1 MLDGRKRSNWYG
13 EAARRMR
20 KVGAMANKRIES
32 ETKISGKA
40 TVGDWASL
48 RARLLEGLCD
58 VQGQHSTPVEWE
70 RAIMLFDVRI
80 KTRFLDPVDW
90 ILERGARQ
98 GEGFAVMAVLCILI
112 EFLESFRQGVTFVN
126 GARTQPNEYN
136 SSRLLFRSFLT
147 TQDPFNQYFHDTAMA
162 DGFYANIRCGLLHE
176 ASTKHT
182 SKIKATR
189 DHRII
194 ECIPGD
200 TSNFVVYREQF
211 HLAVKNYVERYRE
224 ELREDQ
230 ALQRAFLRRM
240 DDICGIRRKYY
251 FAYGSNMNRERLR
264 ERVHVVHKGQNGVLE
279 GYRFRYNKMSKI
291 DGTGKA
297 NICEAADE
305 VVHGVCYELDEEGL
319 DILDQ
324 FEKGYE
330 RRIVPVC
337 AVLGGPVIALAYTYI
352 AKCPPSGSTA
362 GPSAEYRA
370 LVLAAAHTWRLPAD
384 YIESNL

>member
-1 MLDGRKRSNWYG
+1 
-13 EAARRMR
+13 
-20 KVGAMANKRIES
+20 MANKRIES
-32 ETKISGKA
+32 GTRISGRA
-40 TVGDWASL
+40 TVGDWTSL
-48 RARLLEGLCD
+48 RTRLIEFVDG
-58 VQGQHSTPVEWE
+58 VQRNDNTPVDWE
-70 RAIMLFDVRI
+70 RAIALFDVRI

-147 TQDPFNQYFHDTAMA
+147 TQEPFRQYFCDTSMA

-182 SKIKATR
+182 SKIKTTR

-200 TSNFVVYREQF
+200 TSNFIVYREQF
-211 HLAVKNYVERYRE
+211 HQAVKVYVERYRQ
-224 ELREDQ
+224 ELREDRV
-230 ALQRAFLRRM
+230 LQQAFLRRM

-251 FAYGSNMNRERLR
+251 FAYGSNMDQQRLQS
-264 ERVHVVHKGQNGVLE
+264 RVRIVHQAFIGVLP
-279 GYRFRYNKMSKI
+279 GYRFTYNKISKI
-291 DGTGKA
+291 DGTAKA
-297 NICEAADE
+297 NIGEAAE
-305 VVHGVCYELDEEGL
+305 QAVYGVCYELDEEGL
-319 DILDQ
+319 EMLDQ

-330 RRIVPVC
+330 RRIVSVC
-337 AVLGGPVIALAYTYI
+337 AENGGPVIAAAYAYI
-352 AKCPPSGSTA
+352 AKFPPADSA
-362 GPSAEYRA
+362 PGPSAEYRA
-370 LVLAAAHTWRLPAD
+370 LVQAAAHAWRLPPD
-384 YIESNL
+384 YIEKSL